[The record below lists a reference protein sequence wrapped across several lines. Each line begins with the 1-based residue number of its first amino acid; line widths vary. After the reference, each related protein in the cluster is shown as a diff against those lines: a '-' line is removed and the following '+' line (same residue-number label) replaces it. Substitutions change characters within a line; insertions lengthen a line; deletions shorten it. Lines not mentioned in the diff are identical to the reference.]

1 MQFNIIINRY
11 MENTIT
17 QFNKISFQ
25 LLEELSEM
33 TDLPKI
39 KMGKSVLRN
48 MIQTEPEKPIERF
61 ILEVLPHK
69 KEILDKNE
77 EYFINYQVE
86 SNDEQSFVKELITMK
101 SLWSSLSEENRNIVF
116 QYLIQLCKAGEHYFK
131 LFLENK

>member
-1 MQFNIIINRY
+1 

>member
-1 MQFNIIINRY
+1 

-17 QFNKISFQ
+17 QFNKILFQ

-86 SNDEQSFVKELITMK
+86 SNEQSFVKELITMK

-116 QYLIQLCKAGEHYFK
+116 QYLTQLCKAGEHYFK

>member
-1 MQFNIIINRY
+1 MIILILY

-77 EYFINYQVE
+77 EFFINYQVE
-86 SNDEQSFVKELITMK
+86 SNEQSFVKELITMK

-116 QYLIQLCKAGEHYFK
+116 QYLTQLCKAGEHYFK
-131 LFLENK
+131 LFLENKN

>member
-1 MQFNIIINRY
+1 

-39 KMGKSVLRN
+39 KMGKSILRN